1 MSDVKRRRLDSAIA
15 AVQQRHGSQ
24 ALRRGEDMAQQ
35 PLIPHISTGFAT
47 LDAITGCQGIP
58 LGAVTLLSGR
68 TTSGKLTVAYKLLAN
83 AQRDFYGRTAHT
95 VALIDLSRTA
105 DPDYMARC
113 GIDLDA
119 MLVGRPQAGPEAV
132 YLLGDLL
139 QTRQLRAV
147 VIDSLA
153 DLAAD
158 RESMAALHAALG
170 KLQQRLRAA
179 SAALIVLDDPQ
190 APWLRWLNLDNSSKV
205 RWCAALHIEMQR
217 ERWLRQGSAMVGYRS
232 QARLLKSRW
241 VYGIRSATVE
251 IVFNGTV
258 RAQETW

>member
-1 MSDVKRRRLDSAIA
+1 MLDVKRRRLDSAIV

-35 PLIPHISTGFAT
+35 PLIPHISTGFAA

-83 AQRDFYGRTAHT
+83 AQRDFYGHTAHT

-113 GIDLDA
+113 RGIDLDA

-132 YLLGDLL
+132 YLLGDSAADA
-139 QTRQLRAV
+139 RQLRAV
-147 VIDSLA
+147 VVDSLA

-158 RESMAALHAALG
+158 SGGEVWRRCMPRWASCSSG
-170 KLQQRLRAA
+170 CGQRGR
-179 SAALIVLDDPQ
+179 
-190 APWLRWLNLDNSSKV
+190 R
-205 RWCAALHIEMQR
+205 
-217 ERWLRQGSAMVGYRS
+217 
-232 QARLLKSRW
+232 
-241 VYGIRSATVE
+241 
-251 IVFNGTV
+251 
-258 RAQETW
+258 